1 MVLVLGIVVGWKQ
14 SVTVGQLWE
23 TAHEVSLG
31 DRALAQRIYDRVC
44 IAADMEHMEDC
55 RVVFVGS
62 RAAEVP
68 KNVVRGDV
76 IGYSFFQWDASSP
89 SALNQRIHGYYRS
102 LGLPMHFLADGEIQ
116 GLCEEAAEAA
126 KDHTSLP
133 TADSVFKLRDGV
145 VIVKLSDPE

>member
-1 MVLVLGIVVGWKQ
+1 MVLVLGIVIGWKQ

-31 DRALAQRIYDRVC
+31 DRALAQRINDRIC

-76 IGYSFFQWDASSP
+76 IGY
-89 SALNQRIHGYYRS
+89 
-102 LGLPMHFLADGEIQ
+102 
-116 GLCEEAAEAA
+116 
-126 KDHTSLP
+126 
-133 TADSVFKLRDGV
+133 
-145 VIVKLSDPE
+145 